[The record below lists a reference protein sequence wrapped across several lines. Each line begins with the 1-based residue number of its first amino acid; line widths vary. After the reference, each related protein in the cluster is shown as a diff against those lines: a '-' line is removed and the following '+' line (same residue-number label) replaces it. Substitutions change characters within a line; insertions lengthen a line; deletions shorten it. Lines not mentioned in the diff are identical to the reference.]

1 MRQLALIF
9 FLALISEVFRLA
21 LLARFPIH
29 PDILLGIVVLSALNR
44 SPQMGALTGFLLG
57 MIRDVFYSTP
67 IGFEAL
73 PMLGIGWVVGSLG
86 RSVYREA
93 IITHIVVLLLAGLA
107 KASLGYLFLRGG
119 EVSGFFIYLFRVALP
134 SAFLTAILVPL
145 IYQALKG
152 FFGHGQGVGHRLTAL
167 IRTYEKKIFVKR

>member
-1 MRQLALIF
+1 MRQLVMIF
-9 FLALISEVFRLA
+9 LLALISEVFRLS
-21 LLARFPIH
+21 LLARLPVH
-29 PDILLGIVVLSALNR
+29 PDILLGIVVLSSLNR

-67 IGFEAL
+67 VGLEAL
-73 PMLGIGWVVGSLG
+73 PMMGIGWVVASLG

-119 EVSGFFIYLFRVALP
+119 ELSGFFAYLFRVAFP

-145 IYQALKG
+145 IYQVVRG
-152 FFGHGQGVGHRLTAL
+152 FFGHGQGLGQRLTSL
-167 IRTYEKKIFVKR
+167 IRKYEKKIFVKR